1 MLVVI
6 CKRSSHRLVIGP
18 SSEVNTCFSKLVV
31 SSLVLS
37 IASRHPL
44 QHLLING
51 LHFWLSLVLKI
62 STAAALARVLT
73 VSTLSDFPHVPL
85 ENVKV
90 SGHLTTQ
97 KAGKTQR
104 SQTQAPPHWLQQTGT
119 GCAPA
124 TGRGSWCFPTEAE
137 QIVLGSRTLLC
148 LSLRVS
154 PPGNLLSRV
163 WLLCDPMDCNP
174 PCSSVH
180 GISQARIPEW
190 ASISFS
196 RESSWPRDWN
206 YISCIAGRFFTT

>member
-1 MLVVI
+1 MVI

-104 SQTQAPPHWLQQTGT
+104 SQTQEDVVNSNVVWIMIKIRNYVQGT
-119 GCAPA
+119 I
-124 TGRGSWCFPTEAE
+124 TQLMIFVRN
-137 QIVLGSRTLLC
+137 ILGQ
-148 LSLRVS
+148 
-154 PPGNLLSRV
+154 GNLEL
-163 WLLCDPMDCNP
+163 P
-174 PCSSVH
+174 H
-180 GISQARIPEW
+180 
-190 ASISFS
+190 
-196 RESSWPRDWN
+196 
-206 YISCIAGRFFTT
+206 